1 MGFLAPLFLGA
12 LALGGS
18 PLRSPRRHR
27 TDKPLD
33 SALREFPMI
42 RQGRS

>member
-18 PLRSPRRHR
+18 PYWLRLPRRHR
-27 TDKPLD
+27 TDTPLD
-33 SALREFPMI
+33 SAW
-42 RQGRS
+42 QGRS